1 VRTGEN
7 RHEKQR
13 ENKPFEGHAEKEE
26 HKKELEKIERGKEIP
41 NVILSGKIESSDFL
55 TMNDLVR
62 VITSS

>member
-26 HKKELEKIERGKEIP
+26 HKKELEKIERGKKVSNLIP
-41 NVILSGKIESSDFL
+41 SGDLGSSGRQ
-55 TMNDLVR
+55 VPR
-62 VITSS
+62 KPHP